1 MNLPGHVGIIP
12 DGNRRWAA
20 RRGVGLSEAY
30 EAGYRRLREA
40 VEELNRLGVRSVS
53 VYAMSR
59 DNCVKRGKRELV
71 LLHHL
76 ASRAFRELRED
87 DRLRDEGIRIQVLG
101 DLTLLPVEV
110 RREALETVRST
121 STRSG
126 GLLLIAL
133 CYSGRWEVEYYT
145 ARGLEPPSLS
155 LPGVDLL
162 IRTGGYRR
170 ISSFLP
176 LLLEYAEMYF
186 TPTLWPDFDR
196 GELARA
202 LEWFSMQ
209 QRKFGK

>member
-1 MNLPGHVGIIP
+1 MKLPGHVGIIP
-12 DGNRRWAA
+12 DGNRRWAS
-20 RRGVGLSEAY
+20 RRGVGLGEAY
-30 EAGYRRLREA
+30 EMGYRRLRET
-40 VEELNRLGVRSVS
+40 VEELNRLGIRNVS

-59 DNCVKRGKRELV
+59 DNCVKRGMRELA
-71 LLHHL
+71 LLHNL
-76 ASRAFRELRED
+76 ASKAFRELRED
-87 DRLRDEGIRIQVLG
+87 KRLRDEDIRIQVLG
-101 DLTLLPVEV
+101 DLELLPVEV
-110 RREALETVRST
+110 RREALKTVRAT
-121 STRSG
+121 SSRGG

-145 ARGLEPPSLS
+145 SRGLTPPTLS

-186 TPTLWPDFDR
+186 TTTLWPDFDKE
-196 GELARA
+196 ELAKA
-202 LEWFSMQ
+202 LGWFSAQ